1 MRKQKNCD
9 RICYRSNERKK
20 GLKIADADHTA
31 NIRFSDGVYGD
42 KKIVG
47 LSHNEDVYV
56 FLNKFILNLN
66 EKQLDDFLEHQQ
78 VYEKIQDM
86 LDKFDI
92 QEIKNSPYDL
102 DLKPMDS
109 TWDRLIK
116 NHIDIDYSK
125 YNEEFEE
132 EFEK

>member
-1 MRKQKNCD
+1 
-9 RICYRSNERKK
+9 
-20 GLKIADADHTA
+20 
-31 NIRFSDGVYGD
+31 
-42 KKIVG
+42 
-47 LSHNEDVYV
+47 
-56 FLNKFILNLN
+56 
-66 EKQLDDFLEHQQ
+66 
-78 VYEKIQDM
+78 M

>member
-1 MRKQKNCD
+1 MTDSPYFFK
-9 RICYRSNERKK
+9 SNNVPATKSTSPTP
-20 GLKIADADHTA
+20 D
-31 NIRFSDGVYGD
+31 
-42 KKIVG
+42 
-47 LSHNEDVYV
+47 
-56 FLNKFILNLN
+56 FLVS